1 MNVSNLIFNKILFG
15 FFLQQRF
22 SQQDSTSSQSSSSR
36 HDSFKEHSVNGEHVR
51 RRSSQSSQST
61 QAGYSSSSP
70 PVSSVVIRR
79 DPSTEMSPRGYDSP
93 RVNRTHS
100 MQRSVSEVSPGGLPV
115 RSNSYRFTN
124 YGREDSHP
132 HYAKIRAHDDSE
144 LPYSNRAKHHG
155 GDYGSRSDSYSTPHQ
170 EMYNSAFGYSTN
182 QNSVPQELHERLYSP
197 VLPSNQEQEC
207 LAFSQDIVAQQG
219 HASPV
224 PQKQKLR
231 SFPRTNPSFVGVQK
245 RNGST
250 TYKRL
255 NVEQQPVSYDPTSAP
270 DSSTF
275 VTSDI
280 QMAPGDYVGGHY
292 YHPQER
298 SDSDTSHSSTRA
310 MRHER
315 ADSQTS
321 FSSRNRDLSDS
332 LSSQGSLRDMHSSH
346 GSLRLQQL
354 QSEMKGFNDSISS
367 RGSIKSTGD
376 GDIVHL
382 RKRVPHDSTVSD
394 DDSEPDYANVPS
406 QNERTPSFPTNIDDA
421 NSFKEVLRDNQNILN
436 YPEDFQPDRHSKDKQ
451 VIFNYPHDIRHQLE
465 KLDSNNLF
473 NEQYGHI
480 MNRGHRS
487 APVFGLS
494 QEGKIIIN
502 T

>member
-1 MNVSNLIFNKILFG
+1 MSNLIFNKILFG
-15 FFLQQRF
+15 FFFLQQRF
-22 SQQDSTSSQSSSSR
+22 SRQDSTSSQSSSSR
-36 HDSFKEHSVNGEHVR
+36 HDSFKEHSINGEHVV

-79 DPSTEMSPRGYDSP
+79 DSSTDMSPRGYDSP

-100 MQRSVSEVSPGGLPV
+100 MQRSISEVSPGGLPV

-155 GDYGSRSDSYSTPHQ
+155 SDYGSRSDSYSTPHQ
-170 EMYNSAFGYSTN
+170 EMCNSAFGYSTT
-182 QNSVPQELHERLYSP
+182 QSSVPQELHERLYNR
-197 VLPSNQEQEC
+197 SNQEQEC

-219 HASPV
+219 RASPV

-231 SFPRTNPSFVGVQK
+231 SFPRTNPSFVGVPK

-310 MRHER
+310 IRHER

-332 LSSQGSLRDMHSSH
+332 QSSQGSLRDMHSSH

-354 QSEMKGFNDSISS
+354 QSGMKGFNDSISS

-382 RKRVPHDSTVSD
+382 RNRVTHDSRVSD
-394 DDSEPDYANVPS
+394 SDSEPDYANVPS
-406 QNERTPSFPTNIDDA
+406 QNERTPSFPTNRNDA
-421 NSFKEVLRDNQNILN
+421 NSFEKVLRDNQNIVN
-436 YPEDFQPDRHSKDKQ
+436 YPEDFHPDGHSKDKQ
-451 VIFNYPHDIRHQLE
+451 VIFNYPHDIQH
-465 KLDSNNLF
+465 SNNLL

-487 APVFGLS
+487 APMFELP

-502 T
+502 MNLSGIP